1 MTADSNNG
9 PRATF
14 FVPNCKTLRI
24 SAHMT
29 LNKLAQQCGVDRA
42 SLAKIEKHH
51 GVTEI
56 VATKV
61 FDTLNELHGGE
72 LKRAVE
78 LLHQP

>member
-1 MTADSNNG
+1 
-9 PRATF
+9 
-14 FVPNCKTLRI
+14 
-24 SAHMT
+24 MT